1 MVGKKLF
8 LLVDS
13 TLDSSPV
20 PDVATGNI
28 LVVERK
34 DKLGGLV
41 ILEFSQSFSGPKPK
55 GISFL
60 Y

>member
-1 MVGKKLF
+1 M
-8 LLVDS
+8 DS

-34 DKLGGLV
+34 DKLGALV
-41 ILEFSQSFSGPKPK
+41 ILEFSQSLSGPKPK

>member
-1 MVGKKLF
+1 MVGKQLF

-20 PDVATGNI
+20 PDEATGNI

-34 DKLGGLV
+34 DKLGALV

-60 Y
+60 N